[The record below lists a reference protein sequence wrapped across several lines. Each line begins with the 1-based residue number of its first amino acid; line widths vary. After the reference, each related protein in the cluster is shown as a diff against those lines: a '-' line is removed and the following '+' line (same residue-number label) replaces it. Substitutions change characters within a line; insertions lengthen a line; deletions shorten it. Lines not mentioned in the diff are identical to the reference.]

1 MTNSARYKWY
11 TNLNCAKIAPL
22 HMMHHVKGL
31 LALLFKLKYQH
42 LGYWLMLPHLPM
54 VKFTIQMSIF
64 YGWWVSSKTHPFE
77 RSQFNVWW
85 VSSKTQQ
92 SIDRSPISDI
102 WSAHSEAGE
111 GNRGSLLWHQPWP
124 EVFVRPHMLF
134 HCLLFYCQCAP
145 LCLQST
151 PPLLSQPA
159 KRKKTEFLQCGKKP
173 LEYV

>member
-54 VKFTIQMSIF
+54 VKFTIRKSIF
-64 YGWWVSSKTHPFE
+64 YCWWVS
-77 RSQFNVWW
+77 R
-85 VSSKTQQ
+85 KTQQ

-111 GNRGSLLWHQPWP
+111 GNRGGLLWHQPWP